1 MDALSHFFLFF
12 TNWPFIL
19 CFLILG
25 LILDSRARF
34 YHATCIMLI
43 SIIINVALK
52 MTFQV
57 PLSPAL
63 HKVGFAFP
71 SGHMQLATVL
81 YGWLGLHI
89 QNRSLQSLILVLLT
103 GIGFGLVHFGYH
115 TWFDVWGAVFFA
127 GLILSFYQI
136 LSYQK
141 TPLLP
146 WITASIATL
155 AMLYI
160 TYQNTIPMYA
170 WIAYGSLL
178 SFIMMVPKKI
188 WAHNPA

>member
-1 MDALSHFFLFF
+1 
-12 TNWPFIL
+12 
-19 CFLILG
+19 
-25 LILDSRARF
+25 
-34 YHATCIMLI
+34 
-43 SIIINVALK
+43 

-178 SFIMMVPKKI
+178 SFIIMVPKKI